1 VAEEILNTCFFVH
14 QGQVIRM
21 MGALPEE
28 ITEVSLPSTK
38 RVEDRILGFAEED
51 YRAKQRATLGAGHS
65 RQLPQG
71 PYVFSQ
77 FQTLQLPNVE
87 VNGVSQVFPYCTI
100 LWFVGFFFQ

>member
-1 VAEEILNTCFFVH
+1 
-14 QGQVIRM
+14 M

-51 YRAKQRATLGAGHS
+51 YRAKQRATLGKGHS

-87 VNGVSQVFPYCTI
+87 VNGLSEVFQYCPI
-100 LWFVGFFFQ
+100 LWFVVFFFPVIYIGYVFQVS